1 MNLVT
6 ALIQPFMVDRLSRAL
21 IQISIT
27 GFTVSDARGYGQ
39 APEGQSDYL
48 TPRSKFEI
56 AVLEEHTDLVVNTI
70 INCVSTHQ
78 RDDGMIFVTQLTGVV
93 NIRTSARNR
102 EALTALV
109 D

>member
-1 MNLVT
+1 MKLVT

-21 IQISIT
+21 IQVSIT

-39 APEGQSDYL
+39 GAEGQSDYL

-56 AVLEEHTDLVVNTI
+56 AVLDEHTDMVISAILA
-70 INCVSTHQ
+70 CVSTRQ
-78 RDDGMIFVTQLTGVV
+78 EDDGMIFVTQLSEAV
-93 NIRTSARNR
+93 NIRTGERNR
-102 EALTALV
+102 DALTALA